1 MKLLSLLA
9 LLAIIFLSACSKK
22 NTPTPVVTN
31 TGSVVI
37 NGSTYPTIIIGAQT
51 WTSLNYNGGTGS
63 LATSDPTYGNYYTLA
78 QAMAITLPTGWR
90 IPTRTDYNNL
100 LSNFTTTK
108 NSSGDYTGDISVAR
122 ALADT
127 AHFHSLASLDL
138 TMLPTN
144 SSGFSA
150 YPGGEYDV
158 TNKVFDYQV
167 YDATFLT
174 STTGTI
180 NSTPAAYFFGITSDG
195 VNIGSTTFGYYAGL
209 DFNYNPYAYSLR
221 FVKDN

>member
-1 MKLLSLLA
+1 MKLLSLPAFLVII
-9 LLAIIFLSACSKK
+9 LLSSCSKK
-22 NTPTPVVTN
+22 NTPAPVTN
-31 TGSVVI
+31 TGSIVI

-51 WTSLNYNGGTGS
+51 WTSLNYLGGTGS
-63 LATSDPTYGNYYTLA
+63 LATADPTYGNFYTLT
-78 QAMAITLPTGWR
+78 QAMAITLPAGWR

-108 NSSGDYTGDISVAR
+108 NSSGDYVGSISVAR

-158 TNKVFDYQV
+158 TNKVVDDQY
-167 YDATFLT
+167 YDGTFLT
-174 STTGTI
+174 STTGTV
-180 NSTPAAYFFGITSDG
+180 NSTPVIYFFGITSDG
-195 VNIGSTTFGYYAGL
+195 VNIGSTSNGYYAGL
-209 DFNYNPYAYSLR
+209 DFNYSPFAYSLR